1 MTEVE
6 RNWRRPPPQA
16 PVSNNGDISN
26 VEVLHNKSP
35 LKRRTRSNS
44 KSNGTKP
51 AGSSEKELDQQ
62 QQQTEVDLLRPSV
75 APRNKYTHII
85 ILKSLNETFET
96 KFLVVPFKPESFK
109 LGRPVVNS
117 NSANQN
123 YGVIGNGANVGKQDP
138 QQVPQVRPDNGHFDS
153 RVLSRNH
160 ASLSCDPT
168 TGKIYIRDLKSSNG
182 TFVNG
187 NRIDQNDV
195 ELKVGDVIDLGTDID
210 SKFEHRKISAFVED
224 ISVIPLINDSTD
236 NPEGYTLFSGND
248 HTRQSGVNDAATAVG
263 HSTAPNGTGYSAAS
277 ATTAQRAAFEAAMF
291 GDVNNLD
298 LEDTVLGSETEIL
311 SGIFINNSIGTSPN
325 LINVIKTLATEVSLE
340 KHEYTKLKSMENFLI
355 NYTTNL
361 EYVNKLM
368 VEKND
373 KQLVKLQNA
382 LRQKLSEKQ
391 GIILQEHQAQVDK
404 IERENNGLKASFETK
419 EKQNEEQLTKLER
432 DLEDLRTRLEVE
444 KYRNS
449 QLTKNTV
456 PIEQEPQRLSTPNKE
471 ATVKDTSSTTTEK
484 RVDSAHKKLGGGTL
498 LFVSAVSIGLIAY
511 AMTFSSEQHI

>member
-6 RNWRRPPPQA
+6 RNWRRPPPEA
-16 PVSNNGDISN
+16 HASNNGQILNGNIS
-26 VEVLHNKSP
+26 P
-35 LKRRTRSNS
+35 IKRRTRSNS
-44 KSNGTKP
+44 RSTS
-51 AGSSEKELDQQ
+51 ARSSESIEKEDSRNQQ
-62 QQQTEVDLLRPSV
+62 QQNGQQQSDLSFLRPAI

-85 ILKSLNETFET
+85 ILKSLNKTFET

-117 NSANQN
+117 NSANN
-123 YGVIGNGANVGKQDP
+123 YAGGGGNMGKQDP

-160 ASLSCDPT
+160 ASLSCDPA

-224 ISVIPLINDSTD
+224 ISVIPLINETADTGHS
-236 NPEGYTLFSGND
+236 LFS
-248 HTRQSGVNDAATAVG
+248 SGQGGENSSNGRDG
-263 HSTAPNGTGYSAAS
+263 SSSHPNGTTGSEYISPS

-340 KHEYTKLKSMENFLI
+340 KHEYAKLKSMESFLI

-391 GIILQEHQAQVDK
+391 ATVHQDHKLQVEK
-404 IERENNGLKASFETK
+404 IEREKDNIKISYESKFKET
-419 EKQNEEQLTKLER
+419 EEHVKSLEN

-449 QLTKNTV
+449 QLAKNPT
-456 PIEQEPQRLSTPNKE
+456 IIDDDQGTQTSQKE
-471 ATVKDTSSTTTEK
+471 AKVKDSSATTGR
-484 RVDSAHKKLGGGTL
+484 RVNSESRKMGGGTL
-498 LFVSAVSIGLIAY
+498 LFVSAVSIGFIAY
-511 AMTFSSEQHI
+511 AMSFTSDSHV

>member
-6 RNWRRPPPQA
+6 RSWRRTPESYVGSNGQMGMGKA
-16 PVSNNGDISN
+16 SPV
-26 VEVLHNKSP
+26 
-35 LKRRTRSNS
+35 KRRARSNS
-44 KSNGTKP
+44 KSNGGKM
-51 AGSSEKELDQQ
+51 SDEVEDLHKSNVQEKRLEQPL
-62 QQQTEVDLLRPSV
+62 EVDTFRPVV

-109 LGRPVVNS
+109 LGRPVVSS
-117 NSANQN
+117 NTSSQN
-123 YGVIGNGANVGKQDP
+123 YGGGGGNMGKQDP

-160 ASLSCDPT
+160 ASLSCDPA

-187 NRIDQNDV
+187 DRIDQNDV

-210 SKFEHRKISAFVED
+210 SKFEHRKISAYVED
-224 ISVIPLINDSTD
+224 ISVIPLINETAETGNS
-236 NPEGYTLFSGND
+236 LFGSRSGKD
-248 HTRQSGVNDAATAVG
+248 TY
-263 HSTAPNGTGYSAAS
+263 GTGVSNAS
-277 ATTAQRAAFEAAMF
+277 AGLHGQEYISGSSTTAQRAAFEAAMF

-325 LINVIKTLATEVSLE
+325 LINVIKALATEISLE
-340 KHEYTKLKSMENFLI
+340 KQEYAKLKSMESFLI

-373 KQLVKLQNA
+373 KQLVKLQSA
-382 LRQKLSEKQ
+382 LRQKMSEKQ
-391 GIILQEHQAQVDK
+391 SHIMKEHKLQLDTV
-404 IERENNGLKASFETK
+404 LK
-419 EKQNEEQLTKLER
+419 EKNEIQRAFDIEATKSEEHIKKLQN

-444 KYRNS
+444 KYRNA
-449 QLTKNTV
+449 QLNKSI
-456 PIEQEPQRLSTPNKE
+456 IEQDQRDEPVQNTQNGTKLKE
-471 ATVKDTSSTTTEK
+471 NRATSAGKG
-484 RVDSAHKKLGGGTL
+484 VDSEHKRLGGGSL
-498 LFVSAVSIGLIAY
+498 LLVSVISVGFIAY
-511 AMTFSSEQHI
+511 AMTLSSENHA

>member
-1 MTEVE
+1 MVG
-6 RNWRRPPPQA
+6 NA
-16 PVSNNGDISN
+16 SPV
-26 VEVLHNKSP
+26 
-35 LKRRTRSNS
+35 KRRARSNS
-44 KSNGTKP
+44 KSNGSKM
-51 AGSSEKELDQQ
+51 GEEMEDSGRQKLQEKHRDQSLELDSF
-62 QQQTEVDLLRPSV
+62 RPVV

-117 NSANQN
+117 NTANQG
-123 YGVIGNGANVGKQDP
+123 YGGAGGNMGKQDP

-160 ASLSCDPT
+160 ASLSCDPA

-187 NRIDQNDV
+187 ERIDQNDV

-210 SKFEHRKISAFVED
+210 SKFEHRKISAYVED
-224 ISVIPLINDSTD
+224 ISVIPLIN
-236 NPEGYTLFSGND
+236 E
-248 HTRQSGVNDAATAVG
+248 TAETG
-263 HSTAPNGTGYSAAS
+263 HSLFGGEGGKDAHRAAGSAS
-277 ATTAQRAAFEAAMF
+277 ASAGLHGHEYLSASSTTAQRAAFEAAMF

-325 LINVIKTLATEVSLE
+325 LINVIKALATEISLE
-340 KHEYTKLKSMENFLI
+340 KHEYAKLKSMESFLI

-373 KQLVKLQNA
+373 KQLVKLQSA
-382 LRQKLSEKQ
+382 LRQKMSEKQ
-391 GIILQEHQAQVDK
+391 SHIMKEHKSQLDNILREKGEMQAALDIETTKSEEHIK
-404 IERENNGLKASFETK
+404 KL
-419 EKQNEEQLTKLER
+419 QN

-444 KYRNS
+444 KYRNT
-449 QLTKNTV
+449 QLSKSTSI
-456 PIEQEPQRLSTPNKE
+456 IEQDQREEPAQSTQNGTKLNE
-471 ATVKDTSSTTTEK
+471 NRATSAGKG
-484 RVDSAHKKLGGGTL
+484 VDSEHRRVGGGSL
-498 LFVSAVSIGLIAY
+498 LLLSVVSVGFIAY
-511 AMTFSSEQHI
+511 AMTFSSESHA

>member
-1 MTEVE
+1 MIEVE
-6 RNWRRPPPQA
+6 RSWRGPSSETHGSSNGQTA
-16 PVSNNGDISN
+16 HNDVS
-26 VEVLHNKSP
+26 P
-35 LKRRTRSNS
+35 AKRRTRSNS
-44 KSNGTKP
+44 KSVGTR
-51 AGSSEKELDQQ
+51 SSEPVEKKDISKQSQQLLSDLD
-62 QQQTEVDLLRPSV
+62 TFRPMV

-117 NSANQN
+117 NASNQ
-123 YGVIGNGANVGKQDP
+123 GKLVKQDP
-138 QQVPQVRPDNGHFDS
+138 QQLPQVRPDNGHFDS

-160 ASLSCDPT
+160 AALSCDPA
-168 TGKIYIRDLKSSNG
+168 TGKVYIRDLKSSNG

-224 ISVIPLINDSTD
+224 ISVIPLINDTVETSQSLFGTNHGAAGTAD
-236 NPEGYTLFSGND
+236 PDDGTSGHFASAGERGYVPG
-248 HTRQSGVNDAATAVG
+248 
-263 HSTAPNGTGYSAAS
+263 S

-340 KHEYTKLKSMENFLI
+340 KHEYAKLKSMESFLI
-355 NYTTNL
+355 NYTTSL
-361 EYVNKLM
+361 EYINKM
-368 VEKND
+368 MIEKND
-373 KQLVKLQNA
+373 KHLVKLQNA

-391 GIILQEHQAQVDK
+391 SSMLQEHKSLVDRL
-404 IERENNGLKASFETK
+404 EREKQDLQGSYYAKAEEAT
-419 EKQNEEQLTKLER
+419 EKVKKLEN
-432 DLEDLRTRLEVE
+432 DIEDLRTRLEVE

-449 QLTKNTV
+449 QFVKKTSNTDQ
-456 PIEQEPQRLSTPNKE
+456 EQGAQPSQASSGDTVSGDSRSTSAGKHVSPSHKRLGNGS
-471 ATVKDTSSTTTEK
+471 
-484 RVDSAHKKLGGGTL
+484 L
-498 LFVSAVSIGLIAY
+498 LIVSAVSMGLIAY
-511 AMTFSSEQHI
+511 AMSLSSTQQV

>member
-6 RNWRRPPPQA
+6 RSWRRTPESHGGSNGQMLMGKA
-16 PVSNNGDISN
+16 SPV
-26 VEVLHNKSP
+26 
-35 LKRRTRSNS
+35 KRRARSNS
-44 KSNGTKP
+44 KSNGGKSEEMEEERKQKLQEKRVEQPLEIDTFRP
-51 AGSSEKELDQQ
+51 A
-62 QQQTEVDLLRPSV
+62 V

-117 NSANQN
+117 NASSQN
-123 YGVIGNGANVGKQDP
+123 YGGAGGNMGKQDP

-160 ASLSCDPT
+160 ASLSCDPA

-187 NRIDQNDV
+187 DRIDQNDV

-210 SKFEHRKISAFVED
+210 SKFEHRKISAYVED
-224 ISVIPLINDSTD
+224 ISVIPLINETADTGNSLY
-236 NPEGYTLFSGND
+236 GGSSGK
-248 HTRQSGVNDAATAVG
+248 DAYATG
-263 HSTAPNGTGYSAAS
+263 PAS
-277 ATTAQRAAFEAAMF
+277 ASARLHGQEYILGSSTTAQRAAFEAAMF

-325 LINVIKTLATEVSLE
+325 LINVIKALATEISLE
-340 KHEYTKLKSMENFLI
+340 KHEYAKLKSMESFLI

-373 KQLVKLQNA
+373 KQLVKLQSA
-382 LRQKLSEKQ
+382 LRQKMSEKQ
-391 GIILQEHQAQVDK
+391 SHLMKEHKLQLDTV
-404 IERENNGLKASFETK
+404 LK
-419 EKQNEEQLTKLER
+419 EKNDIQRAFDIEATKSEEHIKKLQN

-444 KYRNS
+444 KYRNA
-449 QLTKNTV
+449 QLNKSI
-456 PIEQEPQRLSTPNKE
+456 IEQDQRDEPVQNTQNGTKLKE
-471 ATVKDTSSTTTEK
+471 NRATSAGKG
-484 RVDSAHKKLGGGTL
+484 VDSEHRRLGGGSL
-498 LFVSAVSIGLIAY
+498 LLVSVISVGFIAY
-511 AMTFSSEQHI
+511 AMTFSSENHA

>member
-6 RNWRRPPPQA
+6 RSWRRTPESHSGSNGQMLMGNA
-16 PVSNNGDISN
+16 SPV
-26 VEVLHNKSP
+26 
-35 LKRRTRSNS
+35 KRRARSNS
-44 KSNGTKP
+44 KSNGGKM
-51 AGSSEKELDQQ
+51 SEEMEEGHKQKLQEKRLEQPLELD
-62 QQQTEVDLLRPSV
+62 TFRPAV

-117 NSANQN
+117 NASSQN
-123 YGVIGNGANVGKQDP
+123 YAGAGGNIGKQDP

-160 ASLSCDPT
+160 ASLSCDPA

-187 NRIDQNDV
+187 DRIDQNDV

-210 SKFEHRKISAFVED
+210 SKFEHRKISAYVED
-224 ISVIPLINDSTD
+224 ISVIPLINETAQTGNSLFDSS
-236 NPEGYTLFSGND
+236 SGKD
-248 HTRQSGVNDAATAVG
+248 AYATGPPSG
-263 HSTAPNGTGYSAAS
+263 STGQEYMSGSS
-277 ATTAQRAAFEAAMF
+277 TTAQRAAFEAAMF

-325 LINVIKTLATEVSLE
+325 LINVIKALATEISLE
-340 KHEYTKLKSMENFLI
+340 KHEYAKLKSMESFLI

-373 KQLVKLQNA
+373 KQLVKLQSA
-382 LRQKLSEKQ
+382 LRQKMSEKQ
-391 GIILQEHQAQVDK
+391 SHIMKEHKLQLDTVLREKNDMQRAFDIEATKSEEH
-404 IERENNGLKASFETK
+404 IK
-419 EKQNEEQLTKLER
+419 ELQN

-444 KYRNS
+444 KYRNA
-449 QLTKNTV
+449 QLSKSI
-456 PIEQEPQRLSTPNKE
+456 IEQDQRDEPAQNTQNGTKLKE
-471 ATVKDTSSTTTEK
+471 NRAASAGKG
-484 RVDSAHKKLGGGTL
+484 VDSEHRRLGGGSL
-498 LFVSAVSIGLIAY
+498 LLVSVISVGFIAY
-511 AMTFSSEQHI
+511 AMTLSSENHA

>member
-16 PVSNNGDISN
+16 PVSTNGDISN

-44 KSNGTKP
+44 KSNGTKS
-51 AGSSEKELDQQ
+51 AGVSGEEMILQQ
-62 QQQTEVDLLRPSV
+62 QQAEAELSRPSV

-117 NSANQN
+117 SSANQN
-123 YGVIGNGANVGKQDP
+123 YGLIGNGANVGKQDP

-248 HTRQSGVNDAATAVG
+248 TGQSDGIDATSAVG
-263 HSTAPNGTGYSAAS
+263 HTNAPNGTGYPAAS

-391 GIILQEHQAQVDK
+391 GIILQEHQAQVDN
-404 IERENNGLKASFETK
+404 IERENNSLKASFEAK

-456 PIEQEPQRLSTPNKE
+456 VIEQEPQRLPTPNKE
-471 ATVKDTSSTTTEK
+471 ATVNDTSSTTTEK
-484 RVDSAHKKLGGGTL
+484 RADSAHKKLGGGTL
-498 LFVSAVSIGLIAY
+498 LFVSAVSIGFIAY
-511 AMTFSSEQHI
+511 AMTFSSEHHI

>member
-1 MTEVE
+1 MIEVE
-6 RNWRRPPPQA
+6 RSWRGPSSETHAASNGQTA
-16 PVSNNGDISN
+16 HGNGSPV
-26 VEVLHNKSP
+26 
-35 LKRRTRSNS
+35 KRRTRSNS
-44 KSNGTKP
+44 KSSGTRYNEN
-51 AGSSEKELDQQ
+51 SEKEDSQKQSPLSEMDAF
-62 QQQTEVDLLRPSV
+62 RPVV

-117 NSANQN
+117 NSSNQ
-123 YGVIGNGANVGKQDP
+123 GKLGKQDP
-138 QQVPQVRPDNGHFDS
+138 QQLPQVRPDNGHFDS

-160 ASLSCDPT
+160 ASLSCDPAN
-168 TGKIYIRDLKSSNG
+168 GKIYIRDLKSSNG

-224 ISVIPLINDSTD
+224 ISVIPLINDTAGAAHS
-236 NPEGYTLFSGND
+236 LFNASHAGGRSSEYADSISGHTNGND
-248 HTRQSGVNDAATAVG
+248 GNGYISG
-263 HSTAPNGTGYSAAS
+263 S

-298 LEDTVLGSETEIL
+298 LEEAVLGSETEIL

-340 KHEYTKLKSMENFLI
+340 KHEYAKLKSMESFLI
-355 NYTTNL
+355 NYTTSL
-361 EYVNKLM
+361 EYINKMM

-373 KQLVKLQNA
+373 KHLVKLQNA

-391 GIILQEHQAQVDK
+391 ASILQEHK
-404 IERENNGLKASFETK
+404 L
-419 EKQNEEQLTKLER
+419 QLDKLER
-432 DLEDLRTRLEVE
+432 DKDDLQESYYTKSTESSEQVKKLENDLEDLRTRLEVE

-449 QLTKNTV
+449 QLVKNAATIDQDQAT
-456 PIEQEPQRLSTPNKE
+456 PAAEIAQSEP
-471 ATVKDTSSTTTEK
+471 TVKEIKTSSTGKHANPE
-484 RVDSAHKKLGGGTL
+484 HKKLGNGTL
-498 LFVSAVSIGLIAY
+498 LFVSAVSVGLVAC
-511 AMTFSSEQHI
+511 AMSFSSTQRV

>member
-1 MTEVE
+1 MLYDHTGTHCVLVMIEVE
-6 RNWRRPPPQA
+6 RSWRGPPSEA
-16 PVSNNGDISN
+16 HAASN
-26 VEVLHNKSP
+26 VKTNHDNVSP
-35 LKRRTRSNS
+35 TKRRTRSNS
-44 KSNGTKP
+44 KSTGTRN
-51 AGSSEKELDQQ
+51 SEVTDKKESQSQQ
-62 QQQTEVDLLRPSV
+62 QLSDIDAFRPVV

-117 NSANQN
+117 NANQ
-123 YGVIGNGANVGKQDP
+123 GKMGKQDP
-138 QQVPQVRPDNGHFDS
+138 QQLPQVRPDNGHFDS

-224 ISVIPLINDSTD
+224 ISVIPLMNDTAETAHSLFGSTYGETGNNNPD
-236 NPEGYTLFSGND
+236 NAPEHTSGTDDFN
-248 HTRQSGVNDAATAVG
+248 
-263 HSTAPNGTGYSAAS
+263 YSAGS

-340 KHEYTKLKSMENFLI
+340 KHEYAKLKSMESFLI
-355 NYTTNL
+355 NYTTSL
-361 EYVNKLM
+361 EYINKMM

-373 KQLVKLQNA
+373 KHLVKLQNA
-382 LRQKLSEKQ
+382 LRQKLPEKQ
-391 GIILQEHQAQVDK
+391 SLMLQEHKSQLEK
-404 IERENNGLKASFETK
+404 LEK
-419 EKQNEEQLTKLER
+419 EKGDLQESCYAKTEETSEQVKKLEN

-449 QLTKNTV
+449 QLVKNAASVDQDQGTQSAQVSQSESTV
-456 PIEQEPQRLSTPNKE
+456 ADNRSASNG
-471 ATVKDTSSTTTEK
+471 K
-484 RVDSAHKKLGGGTL
+484 RVSPEEKKIGNGTL
-498 LFVSAVSIGLIAY
+498 LVVSAVSIGLIAY
-511 AMTFSSEQHI
+511 ALSFSSTQKV